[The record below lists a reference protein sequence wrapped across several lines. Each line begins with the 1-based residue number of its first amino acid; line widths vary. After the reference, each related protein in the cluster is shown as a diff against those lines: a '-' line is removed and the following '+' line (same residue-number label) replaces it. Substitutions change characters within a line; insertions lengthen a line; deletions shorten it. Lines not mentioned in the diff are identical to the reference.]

1 MIHATRIYQVAEH
14 PSVEALAHELKRVW
28 TWTLCSAFA
37 AEGLTLFNDAFSED
51 GAQEYA
57 VFRGEK
63 QIESLTVSW
72 MTEEQLVEL
81 LRELAA
87 GGGVEYGSG
96 RPSTDHSSLDRCMY
110 CA

>member
-1 MIHATRIYQVAEH
+1 MIHTKRFYQVSTQ
-14 PSVEALAHELKRVW
+14 PSIEALADELTRVS
-28 TWTLCSAFA
+28 TWTLCSAFE

-57 VFRGEK
+57 VFRGDE

-72 MTEEQLVEL
+72 MSKEQLLET
-81 LRELAA
+81 LRMLAA
-87 GGGVEYGSG
+87 GGGVHYATG
-96 RPSTDHSSLDRCMY
+96 RPSTEHGGERCMF

>member
-1 MIHATRIYQVAEH
+1 MLHERRVYQVAEF
-14 PSVEALAHELKRVW
+14 PTVEALAREIMRVS

-37 AEGLTLFNDAFSED
+37 AEGLTLFNDSLSEN

-57 VFRGEK
+57 VYRGEK
-63 QIESLTVSW
+63 QIESLTTSW
-72 MTEEQLVEL
+72 MTEEQLVAL

-87 GGGVEYGSG
+87 GGGVAYGGG
-96 RPSTDHSSLDRCMY
+96 RPSTDHGSLERCMF